1 MYSQMGDENFTKQPM
16 YSSGK
21 YGIRPLNDTGIENYL
36 AFGSYNYRF
45 LNKID
50 PSIIKEYMEEVKQG
64 KQIAEDQEKDK
75 KQIVIEDNK
84 SSPIQD
90 IKHQNCETKSNEHIK
105 QSPSC
110 NQNKC
115 EQQKVNNQI
124 KCKQM
129 KHNVKSNKKQRT
141 PFENKD
147 IKFNNNQKKQTI
159 NDYYKINQKPN
170 QKQFPLI
177 ATVSGTRAV
186 Y

>member
-36 AFGSYNYRF
+36 AFDSYNYRF

-50 PSIIKEYMEEVKQG
+50 PAIIKEYMEEVKQG
-64 KQIAEDQEKDK
+64 KKIAEEEKNK
-75 KQIVIEDNK
+75 KQNVIEDNK

-90 IKHQNCETKSNEHIK
+90 IKNENCETKINEPVK
-105 QSPSC
+105 QSACC

-115 EQQKVNNQI
+115 EQPKVNNQM
-124 KCKQM
+124 KCKQV
-129 KHNVKSNKKQRT
+129 KHNAKPNQKQRT

-147 IKFNNNQKKQTI
+147 IKFNNNQKKQSI
-159 NDYYKINQKPN
+159 NDYYKMSQKQN